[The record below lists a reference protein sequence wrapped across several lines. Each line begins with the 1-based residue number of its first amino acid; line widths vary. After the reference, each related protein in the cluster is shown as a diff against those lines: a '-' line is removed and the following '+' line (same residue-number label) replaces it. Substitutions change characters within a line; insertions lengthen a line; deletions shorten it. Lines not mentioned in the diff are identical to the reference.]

1 MPFARPTL
9 SDLIARS
16 RGDLQSRLPGADAG
30 LRHSVLDVLART
42 HAGAAAGLYGYLDW
56 LARQLM
62 PDTAEAEHLARW
74 AAIWGIRRKAAI
86 PAAATVTLT
95 GVNGSVLP
103 AGTELQRIDGAAY
116 RAIAA
121 ATIVDG
127 TASVAIEAVDAGPQ
141 GDLLVAAQLTLS
153 TPVAGINATATV
165 AALTTAGA
173 AEEGDAALLDR
184 LLARIRQ
191 PPQGGAKHD
200 YIAWALAQPGVTR
213 AWCWP
218 EWMGPGTVGVSFVM
232 DDREDPL
239 PLPADI
245 DAVAAALDVL
255 RPVTAELYVFAP
267 VASPV
272 DVVLRIDPDTPETRA
287 AIEAELEDFF
297 TREGEPGGIIHRSR
311 ISEAV
316 SLAQGEFAHT
326 LDLPDRD
333 LQMPPGEIATLG
345 TVSWA
350 A

>member
-1 MPFARPTL
+1 MPFDRPTL
-9 SDLIARS
+9 SELVARS

-30 LRHSVLDVLART
+30 LRHSVLEVLART

-86 PAAATVTLT
+86 PAVATVTVT
-95 GVNGSVLP
+95 GTNGAVLP
-103 AGTELQRIDGAAY
+103 AGTEMQRIDGATY
-116 RAIAA
+116 RVVAA
-121 ATIVDG
+121 ATIAAG
-127 TASVAIEAVDAGPQ
+127 TASVAIEAVEAGPA

-153 TPVAGINATATV
+153 TPVPGVNAVATV
-165 AALTTAGA
+165 SALTTAGA

-239 PLPADI
+239 PLLADLE
-245 DAVAAALDVL
+245 AVEAALDVL

-272 DVVLRIDPDTPETRA
+272 DVVLRINPDTPENRA
-287 AIEAELEDFF
+287 AIVAELEDFF
-297 TREGEPGGIIHRSR
+297 TREGEPGGMIYRSR

-316 SLAQGEFAHT
+316 SLAQGEFSHT

-345 TVSWA
+345 EVSWA